1 MVRLDTMIR
10 RLAILST
17 HTSPMAAMGGKKT
30 GGMNV
35 YIRELAQELGSRG
48 IAVDIFT
55 RRTSIDEP
63 KIDYSIGENVRLIY
77 ITAGPVSNLK
87 PEEIYPYLSQFTARL
102 IAFATRQNI
111 KYDII
116 YSHYWLSGWVAQK
129 LKESWGIPFVQMFH
143 TLGHMKKRIILS
155 HENIM
160 PDQRIRTETET
171 MEWADRIIAATPAEH
186 SQLMWLYRAN
196 RRKIEIVPPGVNT
209 TRFYPISAAEAHA
222 KIGCDLNQKILL
234 FAGRIEPLKAVDTVI
249 HALSVIRER
258 NEELLKQICFAV
270 VGGDPADCSDTEMIR
285 LQDLALDLGLAD
297 KVHFLGAKD
306 QSELPLFY
314 AAATAVIM
322 ASDYESFGMVALEA
336 MATGTPVIA
345 SQVGG
350 LAFLVQDQETGF
362 LVPVREPEL
371 MAHCIETLVTNPQ
384 KCQEMGYQ
392 AYQLAQEYAWS
403 NIANRLIE
411 IFDELLGHGQKSFY
425 VGAQL

>member
-1 MVRLDTMIR
+1 MIQ
-10 RLAILST
+10 RLAILSV
-17 HTSPMAAMGGKKT
+17 HTSPLAPMGGKKT
-30 GGMNV
+30 GGMNI

-55 RRTSIDEP
+55 RRSSHDEP
-63 KIDYSIGENVRLIY
+63 DIDYGIGENVRVIY
-77 ITAGPVSNLK
+77 LTAGPVANLK
-87 PEEIYPYLSQFTARL
+87 PDEIHPYLSLFTARL
-102 IAFATRQNI
+102 IAFSTRQNI
-111 KYDII
+111 KYDMI

-129 LKESWGIPFVQMFH
+129 LKESWGTPFVQMFH
-143 TLGHMKKRIILS
+143 TLGHMKQRILS

-160 PDQRIRTETET
+160 PDQRIRTETEA

-186 SQLMWLYRAN
+186 SQLVWLYRAN

-209 TRFYPISAAEAHA
+209 SRFYPIAQAEA
-222 KIGCDLNQKILL
+222 KVQIGCDPNQKILL
-234 FAGRIEPLKAVDTVI
+234 FVGRIEPLKAVDTVL
-249 HALSVIRER
+249 HALDVLKQRDES
-258 NEELLKQICFAV
+258 LLKEICFAV
-270 VGGDPADCSDTEMIR
+270 VGGDPNDKSDSEMMR
-285 LQDLALDLGLAD
+285 LQQMAQELGLVD
-297 KVHFLGAKD
+297 RVHFLGAKD

-350 LAFLVQDQETGF
+350 LAFLVQDQETGY
-362 LVPVREPEL
+362 LVPVREPQA
-371 MAHCIETLVTNPQ
+371 MASCIEALVRDRQ

-403 NIANRLIE
+403 NIADRLVA
-411 IFDELLGHGQKSFY
+411 IFDEILGHRSAAAASVY
-425 VGAQL
+425 L

>member
-1 MVRLDTMIR
+1 
-10 RLAILST
+10 
-17 HTSPMAAMGGKKT
+17 
-30 GGMNV
+30 MNV

-55 RRTSIDEP
+55 RRTSHNEP
-63 KIDYSIGENVRLIY
+63 KIDYSIGENVRVIY
-77 ITAGPVSNLK
+77 IEAGAISNLK
-87 PEEIYPYLSQFTARL
+87 PDEIYPYLPLFTARL
-102 IAFATRQNI
+102 IAFATRQNV

-143 TLGHMKKRIILS
+143 TLGQMKKRILS

-209 TRFYPISAAEAHA
+209 SRFYPMSQAEAKA
-222 KIGCDLNQKILL
+222 QIGCDPNQKILL
-234 FAGRIEPLKAVDTVI
+234 FAGRIEPLKAVDTVL
-249 HALSVIRER
+249 HALDVIRQR
-258 NEELLKQICFAV
+258 NADLLNEICFAV
-270 VGGDPADCSDTEMIR
+270 VGGDPADCSDIEMVR
-285 LQDLALDLGLAD
+285 LQDLAIDLGLAD
-297 KVHFLGAKD
+297 KVHFLGAKE

-314 AAATAVIM
+314 AASTAVIM

-345 SQVGG
+345 SHVGG

-362 LVPVREPEL
+362 LVPVREPEM
-371 MAHCIETLVTNPQ
+371 MANCIETLISNPQ

-392 AYQLAQEYAWS
+392 AYLLAQEYAWS
-403 NIANRLIE
+403 NIADRLVA
-411 IFDELLGHGQKSFY
+411 IFDEVLGHRSAAA
-425 VGAQL
+425 V